1 MSRTAPP
8 ERPRRCD
15 RILPVHG
22 PRLPELDVLKATA
35 IVAVVLIHAIPPFW
49 DRDATTVEQVIG
61 HLTRFGVPAFLAVSG
76 FLYYQPTPIRRGQI
90 QRRLRR
96 ILLPYVCVSLL
107 AFAYDTAYPGHAAT
121 RSLAAG
127 MLLGGTFGP
136 YYYVVLLVQF
146 VAVAWVLSRLPW
158 WCPVLLLP
166 ITASVTFWSEVRMWM
181 LTDPFWTA
189 RNGAV
194 WAVWFVSGWVAG
206 ACRASVFRASARYR
220 TVILA
225 VAGPAV
231 VATVWA
237 VIARRTGW
245 TASRA
250 LVLTCIL
257 ASIVFLFTAGRV
269 RGRLPA
275 PVVLLSDWTY
285 AIYLLHPFFIYL
297 VADVLIPAT
306 GMTLAG
312 SWPVHWLAGLGGAV
326 AVTALLRRLLGPR
339 SRDLIGA

>member
-1 MSRTAPP
+1 
-8 ERPRRCD
+8 
-15 RILPVHG
+15 
-22 PRLPELDVLKATA
+22 
-35 IVAVVLIHAIPPFW
+35 VAVVLIHAIPPFW
-49 DRDATTVEQVIG
+49 DRDATAVEQVIG

-158 WCPVLLLP
+158 WCPAVLLPGAAGVALW
-166 ITASVTFWSEVRMWM
+166 AEVHMWM

-194 WAVWFVSGWVAG
+194 WALWFLSGWVAAAYG
-206 ACRASVFRASARYR
+206 ATVFRVGARYR
-220 TVILA
+220 TAILL
-225 VAGPAV
+225 VAGV
-231 VATVWA
+231 VAVGAVWA
-237 VIARRTGW
+237 VVSQRTGW

-250 LVLTCIL
+250 LVLMSVL
-257 ASIVFLFTAGRV
+257 ASIVFLFTAGRGA
-269 RGRLPA
+269 GRLPA
-275 PVVLLSDWTY
+275 PLVRLSDWTY
-285 AIYLLHPFFIYL
+285 AIYMLHPFFIYL
-297 VADVLIPAT
+297 VADVLVPTT
-306 GMTLAG
+306 GISAART
-312 SWPVHWLAGLGGAV
+312 WPIQWLAGLGGAV
-326 AVTALLRRLLGPR
+326 AATALLRRTLGQR